1 MPKILFAL
9 EPEADELMISY
20 LYRLAEYNCI
30 GSMSVFLVSYIFTD
44 RVNRNNCWI
53 KLDMNRVF
61 YAYFEAEDTKID
73 RVQFY
78 LDHSIYGGIA
88 PLLPVGQQMQMMNE
102 AFGRQERFPRLNSP
116 ANSTIDALMMCPEC
130 EKEDRERIGKRYFHK
145 LHHMPGVKVC
155 AKHGCALY
163 RCVSATPL
171 MNRSELKFEPVSV
184 DDEVWEKRYAD
195 FTSDFL
201 NANIDTN
208 LDRLVDAVFKRMQEL
223 GYKNS
228 AYQGSDYRN
237 LKRQIAEKK
246 IRALLDMDLDK
257 FLKETLITRKYIDKA
272 AMLSLLCFLFG
283 SVEELKRYLDV
294 DRELALRFIEA
305 AKKDYDVFKPFR
317 TTLVE
322 MRRKDTEECFVTTA
336 YGFISGWRE
345 LSADAELSEEEKFSE
360 IFHNTTDGTYVQSGE
375 FKSIGDPVEMLHKVC
390 GKKIH
395 PRARAF
401 LLDGAR
407 CSCESK
413 FSFEKAAEM
422 VEKNQGFHLL
432 EYDGTER
439 NCVILHDACGR
450 KFSCAFKK
458 FIQFPTCR
466 KCQLGKDFSLEG
478 LKEDVK
484 ALVGDEY
491 TVIEVYGGA
500 HSHVTMRHE
509 TCGTT
514 FNMLLG
520 AFRHGSRCPQCQKT
534 YDEAEFCKIVPGLSG
549 GQYRVG
555 KLLNSAKKRYEIID
569 TQTGKTRRMEMEYV
583 LQELLRSTPSDV
595 LSLQKRA
602 EAEAELNK
610 SAMIETLLKKQ
621 YADTDLIF
629 LEDVWMPD
637 MPYSVVKRAFG
648 TLHKKEKLYRHIE
661 GIYSLTPFE
670 VEPERIIREKYI
682 RRNNRAI
689 GFLYGESLAYE
700 LGIIPEKPDTIYIV
714 TNKESLLHG
723 RVRNVC
729 GQKIRIRGSETP
741 VTDDN
746 YKILQVLDMLRMR
759 FKRGW
764 DVYPKL
770 KEFTEENKITLDNF
784 APYIELFSDH
794 VKKDL
799 LLLYNEGKNDAKDK
813 RGYESP

>member
-9 EPEADELMISY
+9 EPETDELMVSY
-20 LYRLAEYNCI
+20 LYRLAEHNCI
-30 GSMSVFLVSYIFTD
+30 GSTSVLLATYIFTNIG
-44 RVNRNNCWI
+44 NRNNCWT

-61 YAYFEAEDTKID
+61 YAYFEAEDTPID

-88 PLLPVGQQMQMMNE
+88 PLLSIGMQMQLVNE
-102 AFGRQERFPRLNSP
+102 AFGRQEKFPRLNSS
-116 ANSTIDALMMCPEC
+116 ANSTIDTLKICPEC

-145 LHHMPGVKVC
+145 MHHMPGVKVC
-155 AKHGCALY
+155 AKHGCILH

-171 MNRSELKFEPVSV
+171 MNCSELKFEPISI
-184 DDEVWEKRYAD
+184 DDEVWEKQYAD
-195 FTSDFL
+195 FASDFL
-201 NANIDTN
+201 DANIDTN
-208 LDRLVDAVFKRMQEL
+208 LARLVDVVFKRMQEL

-228 AYQGSDYRN
+228 AYQESDYRD

-246 IRALLDMDLDK
+246 IMALLDVDLDK
-257 FLKETLITRKYIDKA
+257 FLKEELVQRKYVDKT
-272 AMLSLLCFLFG
+272 AMLSLLYFLFG
-283 SVEELKRYLDV
+283 SVKELKCYLDI
-294 DRELALRFIEA
+294 DRKLALPFIEA
-305 AKKDYDVFKPFR
+305 AQKDYDVFEPFR

-322 MRRKDTEECFVTTA
+322 MCRKDTEECFATTV

-345 LSADAELSEEEKFSE
+345 LSADAELNEQEKFSE
-360 IFHNTTDGTYVQSGE
+360 IFHNVTDGTYVQIGE
-375 FKSIGDPVEMLHKVC
+375 FKSIGDPIEMFHRVC
-390 GKKIH
+390 GEKIH

-413 FSFEKAAEM
+413 FSFAKAAEM
-422 VEKNQGFHLL
+422 VGKNQGFHLL

-439 NCVILHDACGR
+439 NCVILHEACGR

-458 FIQFPTCR
+458 FISFPTCR
-466 KCQLGKDFSLEG
+466 KCQLGKDFSLEEF
-478 LKEDVK
+478 KEEVK
-484 ALVGDEY
+484 AFVGNEY
-491 TVIEVYGGA
+491 TVIEVDSG
-500 HSHVTMRHE
+500 SRRRVRMRHE
-509 TCGTT
+509 KCSTT
-514 FNMLLG
+514 FKMLLG
-520 AFRHGSRCPQCQKT
+520 SFRHGSRCPQCQKI

-583 LQELLRSTPSDV
+583 LQELLRPTPSDV
-595 LSLQKRA
+595 LPLQKR
-602 EAEAELNK
+602 AEAELNK

-637 MPYSVVKRAFG
+637 MPYSIVKRAFE
-648 TLHKKEKLYRHIE
+648 TLHKNRKLYRHIE
-661 GIYSLTPFE
+661 GVYSLTSFD

-682 RRNNRAI
+682 CRNNRAI

-714 TNKESLLHG
+714 TNKESQLHG

-759 FKRGW
+759 FRRGW
-764 DVYPKL
+764 NVYPKL